1 MPQHRSLRHLP
12 APARLI
18 VARAGTS
25 IMKLPP
31 HPSALWALTEMEV
44 AILFGLILLN
54 GIFAMSEIALV
65 TARKAR
71 LQKLADA
78 GDNTAKAALDLG
90 NDPNKFLST
99 IQIGITS
106 IGILNGIV
114 GEATLA
120 GPFSIWLQSM
130 GIAAPLSGYLATGL
144 VVVSITYF
152 SIVLGE
158 LVPKRLGQLSPE
170 PLARLVAKPMLILA
184 ALVKPFVVLL
194 SASTQMV
201 LRLFGVKNTAR
212 QTMTVE
218 EFHLMLEE
226 GSESGIIEQHEH
238 QMMRN
243 VFRLDDRQ
251 IGSLMVPRGEVI
263 CFDAALGLEENLK
276 RFEATQHSR
285 FPVVDGG
292 WNKVLGI
299 ANARQMLAQTLKGE
313 SPSLREH
320 LQPPVFVPESLTGM
334 ELLEEFKNSGVQMAI
349 IVDEYGEVQGIV
361 TLQDVL
367 EAITGE
373 FKPERV
379 EDAWA
384 VQRDDGSWLLDG
396 LIPIQELKDRLNIS
410 HVPEE
415 ERGRYNTLSGMMMLL
430 LGKIPHTG
438 DRCEW
443 ANWEYEIVD
452 LDGLR
457 IDKVL
462 AVRRPQPDSEE
473 VSDASDS
480 SAL

>member
-1 MPQHRSLRHLP
+1 
-12 APARLI
+12 
-18 VARAGTS
+18 
-25 IMKLPP
+25 
-31 HPSALWALTEMEV
+31 MEV
-44 AILFGLILLN
+44 AILFGLIILN
-54 GIFAMSEIALV
+54 GVFAMSEIALV

-71 LQKLADA
+71 LQKLAES
-78 GDNTAKAALDLG
+78 GDSTAKAALDLG

-114 GEATLA
+114 GEAALA

-130 GIAAPLSGYLATGL
+130 GVDASYSGYLATGL
-144 VVVSITYF
+144 VVISITYF

-170 PLARLVAKPMLILA
+170 PLAKLVARPMLFLA
-184 ALVKPFVVLL
+184 AVAKPFVVLL
-194 SASTQMV
+194 SGSTQMV
-201 LRLFGVKNTAR
+201 LRIFGVKITER

-218 EFHLMLEE
+218 EFNLMLEE
-226 GSESGIIEQHEH
+226 GSEAGIIEQQEH

-263 CFDAALGLEENLK
+263 YFDASMSLEENLA
-276 RFEATQHSR
+276 RFEMAPHSR

-292 WNKVLGI
+292 WDKVLGI
-299 ANARQMLAQTLKGE
+299 ANARQMLSQALKGE
-313 SPSLREH
+313 SPNLRDN
-320 LQPPVFVPESLTGM
+320 LQPAVFVPESLTGM
-334 ELLEEFKNSGVQMAI
+334 ELLEEFRNSGVQI
-349 IVDEYGEVQGIV
+349 TIVVDEYGEVQGIV

-373 FKPERV
+373 FKPAQE

-384 VQRDDGSWLLDG
+384 VQRGDGSWLLDG
-396 LIPIQELKDRLNIS
+396 LIPVPELKDKLGLTE
-410 HVPEE
+410 VPEE
-415 ERGRYNTLSGMMMLL
+415 DRGRYNTLSGMVLLL
-430 LGKIPHTG
+430 LGKMPQTG

-443 ANWEYEIVD
+443 GAWSFEIVD

-462 AVRRPQPDSEE
+462 ATPKPAEEASSPDQE
-473 VSDASDS
+473 
-480 SAL
+480 